1 MRAFILAVT
10 GLAIGVA
17 ACSSYG
23 TSVVEVEK
31 PSSVA
36 SVLITLPSSSL
47 IAGQTQRASVSL
59 RDANGASLSNRAVVW
74 FTSAASVATVTDSG
88 VVLGIAPGAATLS
101 AVSEGVSGQAALTVI
116 PRPPTPVAKVLVA
129 ISPAAILVGQTAH
142 ATVALQDSSGN
153 PLTDRSVT
161 YSSSNASVAT
171 VAGNGD
177 ISALAP
183 GTAAITA
190 SSEGKT
196 ASASLS
202 VSAPAPVPVATVSVS
217 PPTSSLQVGATV
229 QLSATTSDANNNVLT
244 GRVVAWSSAN
254 TGIATVNS
262 TGRVTAV
269 SAGTVQ
275 ITASS
280 EGKSASA
287 TITVTAAAPVPV
299 ATVTV
304 APSTASVQVGST
316 VQLSATTR
324 DANNNVLTGRVVTW
338 SSANTGIASVNS
350 TGRVSAVAAGTVQV
364 TATSEGKTASST
376 ITVTAAPAP
385 APVATV
391 TVSPATASIQ
401 IGSTVQLSATTR
413 DANNNVLTGRTIAW
427 SSANG
432 AIASVNTSGLVS
444 AVAVGT
450 IQVTA
455 TSEGQTG
462 SSTITVTAIAPP
474 PPGGSVE
481 PPGMTL
487 IADRA
492 FNSTTSS
499 YGPGEAG
506 WWDSGNGALS
516 IIQDATAPKSPTNVA
531 RMTFNGGMGGG
542 YAPSTLERPV
552 SGTTVYAAAWV
563 KFSPNWQSHLSGV
576 NKMFHFWIG
585 GGNKLVI
592 TAAGYVPTGPL
603 TARISLQGIASGG
616 NNNDGGVSGT
626 YESIVQFVRGQ
637 WHKVE
642 VIAVA
647 NANGANGSVKLYV
660 DGVLAAQCSGIQ
672 FSSGSPSWSLVSWSP
687 TWGGT
692 GGTVTSTMY
701 EYLDHFY
708 LSSK

>member
-23 TSVVEVEK
+23 TSVVEVEE

-36 SVLITLPSSSL
+36 SVSITLPSPSL
-47 IAGQTQRASVSL
+47 IAGQTQQASVSVK
-59 RDANGASLSNRAVVW
+59 DANGVSLPNRPVVW
-74 FTSAASVATVTDSG
+74 FTSAASVASVTDAG
-88 VVLGIAPGAATLS
+88 VILGVAPGAATLS
-101 AVSEGVSGQAALTVI
+101 AVSEGVAGQAALTVV
-116 PRPPTPVAKVLVA
+116 PRPPIPVARVLVA
-129 ISPAAILVGQTAH
+129 INPAAVVVGQTAH

-153 PLTDRSVT
+153 PLTDRPVT
-161 YSSSNASVAT
+161 WASSNTSVAT

-177 ISALAP
+177 VSAVAP
-183 GTAAITA
+183 GTASITA

-202 VSAPAPVPVATVSVS
+202 VSAPAPIPVATVSVS
-217 PPTSSLQVGATV
+217 PATSSLQVGA
-229 QLSATTSDANNNVLT
+229 
-244 GRVVAWSSAN
+244 
-254 TGIATVNS
+254 
-262 TGRVTAV
+262 
-269 SAGTVQ
+269 
-275 ITASS
+275 
-280 EGKSASA
+280 
-287 TITVTAAAPVPV
+287 
-299 ATVTV
+299 
-304 APSTASVQVGST
+304 T

-338 SSANTGIASVNS
+338 SSANAGVASVNS
-350 TGRVSAVAAGTVQV
+350 TGRVTAVAAGTVQV
-364 TATSEGKTASST
+364 TASSEGKTASST
-376 ITVTAAPAP
+376 ITVTAPPPP

-391 TVSPATASIQ
+391 SVSPATASVQ
-401 IGSTVQLSATTR
+401 IGTTVQLSATVR
-413 DANNNVLTGRTIAW
+413 DANNNVLTGRVVTW

-432 AIASVNTSGLVS
+432 GIASVNTSGFVS

-455 TSEGQTG
+455 TSEGQSG

-481 PPGMTL
+481 PPGMAP

-499 YGPGEAG
+499 YGPGENG

-516 IIQDATAPKSPTNVA
+516 IIQDATAPKSASNVA

-542 YAPSTLERPV
+542 YAPSTLERQV
-552 SGTTVYAAAWV
+552 SGTTIYAAAWV

-626 YESIVQFVRGQ
+626 YESTVQFVRGQ

-647 NANGANGSVKLYV
+647 NASGANGSVKLYV

-672 FSSGSPSWSLVSWSP
+672 FASGSPSWSLVSWSP

-692 GGTVTSTMY
+692 GGTVLATMY
-701 EYLDHFY
+701 EYVDHFY